1 MTAAAGAMS
10 RCRRD
15 ASNQVSFD
23 FGRNIAA
30 LKRQADDLLLLQAVT
45 ELTSMERE
53 SMALESCRLSLAA
66 AAPEIAMPCSAAK
79 ADQLA
84 PPDQTIVATTLRAAI
99 QGNSHTHLSYGFD
112 QWIAAVKTRDDPM
125 SKAMLYLAN
134 REIARGWSIVEELTS
149 SGAKRKSMHT
159 RVGHMLHRDLSSAFN
174 TWSMMAIE
182 RNTFLETLIKVL
194 NKMTNCKLIFG
205 FDGWRAAFPPLNG
218 PARRAIKS
226 MSLQSLR
233 AAMNSWAAMSEAR
246 QRSQQALL
254 SAVSAFRGDG
264 MRKAW
269 NGWLGLLHDRQVMAS
284 AVYCM
289 SLRLQRTGFASWL
302 AATEVS
308 QQLRSTLSSLSPAKR
323 SMRKAINSWSEYG
336 NALQSVRRATAAL
349 RMREERVAFSTWHE
363 HVCSNCERDA
373 AMRCAVS
380 SMLQSSMR
388 ASLNTWMS
396 YAEEHAEASRVLAGA
411 LSSLQPEGRAMRS
424 ALNTWAGVMMQRR
437 SMVVAVASLIR
448 GEQLWGLRTW
458 SAHAALV
465 RRQRE
470 RVEETAR
477 RAIKSMSLQSL
488 RAAMNSW
495 AAMSEARQRS
505 QQALLSAVSAFR
517 GDGMRKAWNGWLGL
531 LHEETMSKKALLYVA
546 NREMARGWVSWHMR
560 LAERA
565 SMRKSLVYL
574 LNRELSQALGAWAEM
589 AVERAELMR
598 KFCKGAAFII
608 NRELSRSWLTWY
620 LTSVELARKEAVLRR
635 GLRYLL
641 SCGLTRGLS
650 AWSEMAAERSSILQT
665 LRKVVNRLAN
675 NKLEL
680 CFVRW
685 LTRLTVQTLA
695 TMLMSLGHMLNR
707 DVSRA
712 FSAWSEMAMV
722 ARDEQVTLGTSSTP
736 VQRKKLDASQSK
748 GVSRLSRS
756 RSYVKR
762 KYKVIGQVLSFSKF
776 NLARALGS
784 ALEVVDDE
792 VLDSGA
798 KATKSPKGTRVL
810 TSFALRIKVPITV
823 ELERFS
829 LTDVQL
835 LGGLRHHQT
844 EAGTPKPI
852 ARRTSSDTSPLSDTS
867 PASPTQSLPV
877 IHVAARYEAVYEST
891 DCGNKVFVASIA
903 LKPPLYPGAELT
915 ALVPP
920 TGRRI
925 AFIVPASV
933 PAVAAAPAA
942 GARAPPAAEPKHA
955 DSVGEARGYV
965 GEDSRRCSV
974 RVEMR
979 AEEAKPKGVSNSNEP
994 AAVQYLR
1001 SNISELSGFLHQE
1014 GGAGGN
1020 VHDERSFAAT
1030 AVSAAA
1036 VVAVAPAALQSA
1048 AWSAPPAALG
1058 GVTVA
1063 ARAFSRATAAAARV
1077 EAARAEVA
1085 KAEAA
1090 KAEAAMAEVARV
1102 DAMGVAAIAVVAKVA
1117 ASVVSRAE
1125 VARAAVAPAQLDA
1138 AVASA
1143 AATTPTIAAPACAA
1157 IRRARMH
1164 RDNSPTAMGRC
1175 SSASPTPRAVAMD
1188 YITKLEQE
1196 CSGEDQADNLWI

>member
-1 MTAAAGAMS
+1 
-10 RCRRD
+10 
-15 ASNQVSFD
+15 
-23 FGRNIAA
+23 
-30 LKRQADDLLLLQAVT
+30 
-45 ELTSMERE
+45 
-53 SMALESCRLSLAA
+53 
-66 AAPEIAMPCSAAK
+66 
-79 ADQLA
+79 
-84 PPDQTIVATTLRAAI
+84 
-99 QGNSHTHLSYGFD
+99 
-112 QWIAAVKTRDDPM
+112 
-125 SKAMLYLAN
+125 
-134 REIARGWSIVEELTS
+134 
-149 SGAKRKSMHT
+149 
-159 RVGHMLHRDLSSAFN
+159 
-174 TWSMMAIE
+174 
-182 RNTFLETLIKVL
+182 
-194 NKMTNCKLIFG
+194 
-205 FDGWRAAFPPLNG
+205 
-218 PARRAIKS
+218 
-226 MSLQSLR
+226 
-233 AAMNSWAAMSEAR
+233 
-246 QRSQQALL
+246 
-254 SAVSAFRGDG
+254 
-264 MRKAW
+264 
-269 NGWLGLLHDRQVMAS
+269 
-284 AVYCM
+284 
-289 SLRLQRTGFASWL
+289 
-302 AATEVS
+302 
-308 QQLRSTLSSLSPAKR
+308 
-323 SMRKAINSWSEYG
+323 
-336 NALQSVRRATAAL
+336 
-349 RMREERVAFSTWHE
+349 
-363 HVCSNCERDA
+363 
-373 AMRCAVS
+373 
-380 SMLQSSMR
+380 
-388 ASLNTWMS
+388 
-396 YAEEHAEASRVLAGA
+396 
-411 LSSLQPEGRAMRS
+411 
-424 ALNTWAGVMMQRR
+424 
-437 SMVVAVASLIR
+437 
-448 GEQLWGLRTW
+448 
-458 SAHAALV
+458 
-465 RRQRE
+465 
-470 RVEETAR
+470 
-477 RAIKSMSLQSL
+477 
-488 RAAMNSW
+488 
-495 AAMSEARQRS
+495 
-505 QQALLSAVSAFR
+505 
-517 GDGMRKAWNGWLGL
+517 MRKAWNGWLGL
-531 LHEETMSKKALLYVA
+531 LHEETMSKKALLCVA

-598 KFCKGAAFII
+598 KFRKGAAFVI
-608 NRELSRSWLTWY
+608 NRELSRSWWTWY
-620 LTSVELARKEAVLRR
+620 LTSVELARKEAVLQR

-641 SCGLTRGLS
+641 SCGLARGFS

-695 TMLMSLGHMLNR
+695 TMLMSLGHMLNH

-712 FSAWSEMAMV
+712 FGAWSEMAMV

-756 RSYVKR
+756 KSYVKR

-844 EAGTPKPI
+844 EAGTPNPI

-955 DSVGEARGYV
+955 DSVLP
-965 GEDSRRCSV
+965 SS
-974 RVEMR
+974 
-979 AEEAKPKGVSNSNEP
+979 SNEP
-994 AAVQYLR
+994 AAVQYQL
-1001 SNISELSGFLHQE
+1001 ISGFLHQE

-1090 KAEAAMAEVARV
+1090 KAEAAMVEVARV
-1102 DAMGVAAIAVVAKVA
+1102 EAMGVAAIAVVAKVA
-1117 ASVVSRAE
+1117 AGGVSRAE
-1125 VARAAVAPAQLDA
+1125 VARAAVAPARLDA

-1143 AATTPTIAAPACAA
+1143 GATTPTIAAPACAA

-1164 RDNSPTAMGRC
+1164 RDNSPIAMGRC

>member
-1 MTAAAGAMS
+1 M
-10 RCRRD
+10 RR
-15 ASNQVSFD
+15 
-23 FGRNIAA
+23 
-30 LKRQADDLLLLQAVT
+30 
-45 ELTSMERE
+45 
-53 SMALESCRLSLAA
+53 
-66 AAPEIAMPCSAAK
+66 
-79 ADQLA
+79 
-84 PPDQTIVATTLRAAI
+84 
-99 QGNSHTHLSYGFD
+99 
-112 QWIAAVKTRDDPM
+112 
-125 SKAMLYLAN
+125 
-134 REIARGWSIVEELTS
+134 
-149 SGAKRKSMHT
+149 
-159 RVGHMLHRDLSSAFN
+159 
-174 TWSMMAIE
+174 
-182 RNTFLETLIKVL
+182 
-194 NKMTNCKLIFG
+194 
-205 FDGWRAAFPPLNG
+205 
-218 PARRAIKS
+218 
-226 MSLQSLR
+226 
-233 AAMNSWAAMSEAR
+233 
-246 QRSQQALL
+246 
-254 SAVSAFRGDG
+254 
-264 MRKAW
+264 
-269 NGWLGLLHDRQVMAS
+269 
-284 AVYCM
+284 
-289 SLRLQRTGFASWL
+289 
-302 AATEVS
+302 
-308 QQLRSTLSSLSPAKR
+308 
-323 SMRKAINSWSEYG
+323 
-336 NALQSVRRATAAL
+336 
-349 RMREERVAFSTWHE
+349 
-363 HVCSNCERDA
+363 
-373 AMRCAVS
+373 
-380 SMLQSSMR
+380 
-388 ASLNTWMS
+388 
-396 YAEEHAEASRVLAGA
+396 
-411 LSSLQPEGRAMRS
+411 
-424 ALNTWAGVMMQRR
+424 
-437 SMVVAVASLIR
+437 
-448 GEQLWGLRTW
+448 
-458 SAHAALV
+458 
-465 RRQRE
+465 
-470 RVEETAR
+470 
-477 RAIKSMSLQSL
+477 
-488 RAAMNSW
+488 
-495 AAMSEARQRS
+495 
-505 QQALLSAVSAFR
+505 
-517 GDGMRKAWNGWLGL
+517 AWNGWLGL

-598 KFCKGAAFII
+598 KFRKGAAFVI
-608 NRELSRSWLTWY
+608 NRELSRSWWTWY
-620 LTSVELARKEAVLRR
+620 LTSVELARKEAVLQR

-641 SCGLTRGLS
+641 SCGLARGFS

-695 TMLMSLGHMLNR
+695 TMLMSLGHMLNH

-712 FSAWSEMAMV
+712 FGAWSEMAMV

-756 RSYVKR
+756 KSYVKR

-844 EAGTPKPI
+844 EAGTPNPI

-955 DSVGEARGYV
+955 DSVLP
-965 GEDSRRCSV
+965 SS
-974 RVEMR
+974 
-979 AEEAKPKGVSNSNEP
+979 SNEP
-994 AAVQYLR
+994 AAVQYQL
-1001 SNISELSGFLHQE
+1001 ISGFLHQE

-1085 KAEAA
+1085 KVEAA
-1090 KAEAAMAEVARV
+1090 KAEAAMVEVARV

-1125 VARAAVAPAQLDA
+1125 VARAAVAPARLDA